1 MKFRFR
7 AALLSTALICTSA
20 FSGESESISQAKE
33 AASSWLKLVDSGN
46 YAASWAQASSLFKA
60 AVTESSWESALK
72 SSRGSLGAIRTREVQ
87 SAIFTRTMPGG
98 PDGEYVVI
106 KYVSH
111 FEHKAS
117 AIETVTPM
125 IEKDGSWH
133 VSGYYVK

>member
-7 AALLSTALICTSA
+7 IALLSAVLICTSA

-46 YAASWAQASSLFKA
+46 YAASWDQASSLFKA
-60 AVTESSWESALK
+60 VVTESSWKSALK
-72 SSRGSLGAIRTREVQ
+72 SSRGSLGAVRARELQ
-87 SAIFTRTMPGG
+87 SATFTQTIPGA
-98 PDGEYVVI
+98 PDGEYVII

-111 FEHKAS
+111 FENKAN
-117 AIETVTPM
+117 AIETVTPVLGN
-125 IEKDGSWH
+125 DGSWR